1 MRVAAGTDDTTTSTG
16 GEGRGVEDSGEDGG
30 EDNGS
35 HDCATT
41 STVGRMAVMFW

>member
-1 MRVAAGTDDTTTSTG
+1 MTRRPALVVRAGG
-16 GEGRGVEDSGEDGG
+16 FEDSGEDGG

-41 STVGRMAVMFW
+41 STAGRMAVRFW

>member
-1 MRVAAGTDDTTTSTG
+1 MRVAAGTDDTTMVVRA
-16 GEGRGVEDSGEDGG
+16 RGVEDSSEDGG

-41 STVGRMAVMFW
+41 STAGRMAVMFW